1 MENKYFVKRKVEEYG
16 TLEDYSKI
24 LVENEEEL
32 SEFIEKSGVLDDPVI
47 ASWLAMLFM
56 FINTPI
62 LLVNPS
68 RCCSEQNEDNIYMFK
83 DFEEG
88 KTSIKLNFYY

>member
-1 MENKYFVKRKVEEYG
+1 MENKDFVKRKVEEYG
-16 TLEDYSKI
+16 TLEEYSKI

-56 FINTPI
+56 FINTPM
-62 LLVNPS
+62 LLINPS
-68 RCCSEQNEDNIYMFK
+68 RCCCDPCTSDEDNIYMFK
-83 DFEEG
+83 DVEEG
-88 KTSIKLNFYY
+88 KPQ

>member
-88 KTSIKLNFYY
+88 KPQ